1 MRGTKPYILASLGM
15 ILLLLAG
22 CAPAA
27 PAADSPSPVEAPTDI
42 PTLPAESS
50 PTSAPEAA
58 PTTPA
63 EPAAPSLSLPAGALT
78 IVTLGDS
85 LTAGDGDETGLGGY
99 PPRLLQLI
107 EAQRPGSQIIN
118 LGHSGWT
125 SGDVIN
131 GVNGEAPQLGPALA
145 AQPQLA
151 LVWIGSNDLWY
162 LYEYGP
168 EPMTAEAEQ
177 QDLTAYES
185 NIDAILRELTG
196 AGAKVYLALLDDQ
209 SKRPVVA
216 NPPNPAEP
224 AFTATTSADL
234 TRMSAHILA
243 YNEILQRKAAEY
255 GAVTVDF
262 YQTTIF
268 TDPATLYG
276 DGNHPN
282 PTGYDQ
288 ITQLWFAAIEPAL
301 K

>member
-1 MRGTKPYILASLGM
+1 MRGTKPATLANLSLILT
-15 ILLLLAG
+15 LLTA
-22 CAPAA
+22 CAPTVSHT
-27 PAADSPSPVEAPTDI
+27 DSPAPLEAPTKNPTQQTETSPI
-42 PTLPAESS
+42 APPEANSTLPALD
-50 PTSAPEAA
+50 SAPAN
-58 PTTPA
+58 P
-63 EPAAPSLSLPAGALT
+63 LPAGALT

-85 LTAGDGDETGLGGY
+85 LTAGDGDETGQGGY

-107 EAQRPGSQIIN
+107 ETWRPGSQVIN

-125 SGDVIN
+125 SGDVIT
-131 GVNGEAPQLGPALA
+131 GVNGEPSELRPALEA
-145 AQPQLA
+145 KPQLA

-168 EPMTAEAEQ
+168 DPITEEAEQ
-177 QDLTAYES
+177 QDLARYEA
-185 NIDAILRELTG
+185 NLDTILRELTN

-224 AFTATTSADL
+224 AFTATNADDL
-234 TRMSAHILA
+234 AHMSAHVSA
-243 YNEILQRKAAEY
+243 YNEILQHVALKY
-255 GAVTVDF
+255 GATPVDF
-262 YQTTIF
+262 YHTTIF
-268 TDPATLYG
+268 TDPVSLYS

-288 ITQLWFAAIEPAL
+288 ITQIWFSAIEPAL